1 MSFNMDAINSG
12 INSSLNS
19 LGSEIATKTAETNN
33 GTLSEVQLL
42 QLQQSMQKWSIM
54 GNMQTN
60 MQKTWS
66 DALKAIVSNLR

>member
-1 MSFNMDAINSG
+1 MSFDMDRINTG
-12 INSSLNS
+12 IGTSLNS
-19 LGSEIATKTAETNN
+19 LGSDIATKTAGTNN
-33 GTLSEVQLL
+33 GALSEVELL

-54 GNMQTN
+54 VNMQTN

>member
-54 GNMQTN
+54 VNMQTN

>member
-1 MSFNMDAINSG
+1 MSFDMDRINTG
-12 INSSLNS
+12 INTSLNT
-19 LGSEIATKTAETNN
+19 LGANISTQTANGNN
-33 GTLSEVQLL
+33 GALSEVQLL

-54 GNMQTN
+54 VNMQTN

>member
-54 GNMQTN
+54 VKMQTN